1 MPATVE
7 HVRARPR
14 PVRARRS
21 HRVAVAVAVAVLS
34 AGCVSSASPV
44 AEAPELPTAAAP
56 DDASTAGAGEADTG
70 DCSDDLAALDA
81 VITEQLAAFAA
92 DDWDAAWALTSRQF
106 RAAGVDAEGLREI
119 VTSGYPEAA
128 DAADHEVLGCAL
140 AGDDAQVLIEVTST
154 DGETAGL
161 VYLMTREEA
170 GWRVSGA
177 VAHATGASEPPTIET

>member
-1 MPATVE
+1 MVLATTV
-7 HVRARPR
+7 VAAVLAAGCLAPT
-14 PVRARRS
+14 S
-21 HRVAVAVAVAVLS
+21 RVADAPAP
-34 AGCVSSASPV
+34 SPV
-44 AEAPELPTAAAP
+44 PTPDGAPTAAPGDP
-56 DDASTAGAGEADTG
+56 DADG
-70 DCSDDLAALDA
+70 CADDLAALDA

-106 RAAGVDAEGLREI
+106 RAAGVDANGLREI

-128 DAADHEVLGCAL
+128 DAEDHEVLGCAL
-140 AGDDAQVLIEVTST
+140 AGGQAQVLIEVTSA

-177 VAHATGASEPPTIET
+177 VAHTFGVSEPPTIET